1 MDPEPIRFTG
11 GPAMSRS
18 RIAVILLAV
27 ATVLAGVR
35 QATAPGLAAGKH
47 CKVSLTAGL
56 NNTTPNDLRTKY
68 TFGVGA
74 NSAEACADVAYTL
87 VVTEQLP
94 DGKTRSTDLHGDMRV
109 RGQTRIEVISYDTD
123 SKNTLKSFEARMNSC
138 QVCDAP

>member
-1 MDPEPIRFTG
+1 
-11 GPAMSRS
+11 MSRS
-18 RIAVILLAV
+18 RIAVIALAV
-27 ATVLAGVR
+27 VTVFAGAR
-35 QATAPGLAAGKH
+35 QTTAPGIAASKH

-56 NNTTPNDLRTKY
+56 NNTIPNDVRTKY

-74 NSAEACADVAYTL
+74 NSAESCADVAYTL

-94 DGKTRSTDLHGDMRV
+94 DGKAKTTDLHGDMRV
-109 RGQTRIEVISYDTD
+109 RGQTRIEVISYETD

>member
-1 MDPEPIRFTG
+1 
-11 GPAMSRS
+11 MSRS

-27 ATVLAGVR
+27 TTVLAGVR
-35 QATAPGLAAGKH
+35 QATAPGVAAGRH

-56 NNTTPNDLRTKY
+56 NNTTPNDIRTKY

-94 DGKTRSTDLHGDMRV
+94 DGKMKSTDLRGDMRV

>member
-1 MDPEPIRFTG
+1 
-11 GPAMSRS
+11 MSRS
-18 RIAVILLAV
+18 RIAVIVLAV

-35 QATAPGLAAGKH
+35 QSTVPGLAAGKH

-56 NNTTPNDLRTKY
+56 NNTIPNDIRTKY

-74 NSAEACADVAYTL
+74 NSAESCADVAYTL

-94 DGKTRSTDLHGDMRV
+94 DGKTKSTDLHGDMRV
-109 RGQTRIEVISYDTD
+109 RGQTRIEVVSYETD

>member
-1 MDPEPIRFTG
+1 
-11 GPAMSRS
+11 MSRS
-18 RIAVILLAV
+18 RLAVVLLAV
-27 ATVLAGVR
+27 ATVFAGMR
-35 QATAPGLAAGKH
+35 QAAAPGLAAGKH

-56 NNTTPNDLRTKY
+56 NNTTPNDIRTKY

-74 NSAEACADVAYTL
+74 NSAEACADVVYTL

-94 DGKTRSTDLHGDMRV
+94 DGKTKSTDLHGDMRV

>member
-1 MDPEPIRFTG
+1 
-11 GPAMSRS
+11 MSKS

-27 ATVLAGVR
+27 ATVFASAR
-35 QATAPGLAAGKH
+35 QATTPGVAAGKH

-56 NNTTPNDLRTKY
+56 NNTTPNDVRTKY

-74 NSAEACADVAYTL
+74 NSAESCADVAYTL

-94 DGKTRSTDLHGDMRV
+94 DGKIKSTDLHGDMRV
-109 RGQTRIEVISYDTD
+109 RGQTRIEVVSYDTD